1 MAWYA
6 YCLTE
11 HQTLPNGTRTRR
23 PFLLEGVQ
31 GVNGASVLSY
41 PSGEFAV
48 VVSEYDHTAGEL
60 DHKAHIDHARVIVL
74 SVTLPSCLSVLEP
87 SSTATMLFVRPSGST
102 GVPSA

>member
-31 GVNGASVLSY
+31 GVNDEIGI
-41 PSGEFAV
+41 GEAETPTAV
-48 VVSEYDHTAGEL
+48 
-60 DHKAHIDHARVIVL
+60 
-74 SVTLPSCLSVLEP
+74 
-87 SSTATMLFVRPSGST
+87 
-102 GVPSA
+102 